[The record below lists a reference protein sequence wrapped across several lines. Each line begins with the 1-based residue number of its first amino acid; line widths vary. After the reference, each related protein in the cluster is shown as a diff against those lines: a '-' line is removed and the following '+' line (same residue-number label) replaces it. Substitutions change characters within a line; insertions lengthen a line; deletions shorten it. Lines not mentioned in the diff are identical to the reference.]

1 MSRIKLRRL
10 EEIDFVLFGAGERY
24 RRICD
29 IGDDV
34 DPEWGMNYV
43 TLSCAEL
50 QALNEGRCIWM
61 TDGEYATV
69 IRGPREVKDEQ

>member
-1 MSRIKLRRL
+1 MSKIKLRRL
-10 EEIDFVLFGAGERY
+10 EEIDFVQFDAGEKY

-29 IGDDV
+29 LDDEV

-43 TLSCAEL
+43 QLSAAEL
-50 QALNEGRCIWM
+50 RALNDGKCIWM

-69 IRGPREVKDEQ
+69 IRGLKED